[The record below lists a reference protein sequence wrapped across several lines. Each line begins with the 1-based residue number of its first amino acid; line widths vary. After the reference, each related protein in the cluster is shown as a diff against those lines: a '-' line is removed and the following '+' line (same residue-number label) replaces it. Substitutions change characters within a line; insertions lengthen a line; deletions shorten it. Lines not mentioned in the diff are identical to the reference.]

1 MSKVLVAV
9 LLCCAI
15 AACAPKKPPIAET
28 QMVNG
33 KCIIVPP
40 EFDKK
45 PK

>member
-1 MSKVLVAV
+1 MSKILALI
-9 LLCCAI
+9 LLCGI
-15 AACAPKKPPIAET
+15 VVACAPKKPPIAET

>member
-1 MSKVLVAV
+1 MAKLCVAV
-9 LLCCAI
+9 LLCLCVMG
-15 AACAPKKPPIAET
+15 CAPKKPAIADT